1 MAAIILAGGENRRMG
16 TNKAFLEHGGRLFLW
31 SLIAALNPLFRD
43 IIVVSREPERY
54 AGFPVHS
61 VRDLYAMR
69 GPLTGIISGLCSAT
83 DRYNF
88 CVACDMPL
96 VRTGQVQYLMQAAQG
111 WEGAVPVLSD
121 PSPTGAPMMEPLHAV
136 YDRRSLPVMKQYLL
150 RGGRNLQRMIRS
162 LNVRHVTAAELTE
175 VDGGK
180 TALSTNINTPWDY
193 RVLQKSTA

>member
-16 TNKAFLEHGGRLFLW
+16 ANKAFLEHGGRLFLW

-54 AGFPVHS
+54 AGFPVHL
-61 VRDLYAMR
+61 VRDLYAIR
-69 GPLTGIISGLCSAT
+69 GPLNGIISGLCRAT

-111 WEGAVPVLSD
+111 WEGAVPVLPD
-121 PSPTGAPMMEPLHAV
+121 PSPTGASMVEPLHAV
-136 YDRRSLPVMKQYLL
+136 YDRRSLPVMKRHLL
-150 RGGRNLQRMIRS
+150 EGRRNLQQIIRS
-162 LNVRHVTAAELTE
+162 LNVRYVTAAELSG
-175 VDGGK
+175 VDGGM
-180 TALSTNINTPWDY
+180 TGLSNINTPWDY